1 MIRYPYDPSPT
12 CELAALGG
20 LLMCKDGLHRFNN
33 NIDATPRTYEC
44 LSIYISFKPES
55 LKQIGDYDFQKV
67 ARMTHFETDVAA
79 SNDLQQRTKPH
90 KDGDGGNGSSN
101 SKKTEMT
108 NHMC

>member
-1 MIRYPYDPSPT
+1 MSRKKVFKAKKEKFKAQRWDQNWKLKALFLGNGNIWDSKI
-12 CELAALGG
+12 LA
-20 LLMCKDGLHRFNN
+20 
-33 NIDATPRTYEC
+33 IST
-44 LSIYISFKPES
+44 YISYNPEN